1 MATTA
6 DNGALASVIGNK
18 QAEAG
23 RATAFDLVRSME
35 NEFKKA
41 LPKHVPVEQF
51 MRTAVT
57 ELRQN
62 PELQRCS
69 SETLLGAFLV
79 AARLGLEV
87 GGPMGEFYLTPRSVF
102 NKNLNEGKGAK
113 EWQVVPIMG
122 YRGLVKLARNAG
134 VGAVKAWV
142 VYEGDHFEEGAN
154 SERGPFFDFH
164 PVPGDTAGRKE
175 VGALAVARLAGG
187 DVQHVYLPI
196 AAVEARKARGA
207 AGDKGPWATDRAAM
221 VRKTAVR
228 ALAGELPQSTLL
240 ALARVTDEQVQQYVP
255 GQAVDISTGE
265 LTEGATN

>member
-1 MATTA
+1 MTTTA
-6 DNGALASVIGNK
+6 DNGALAAAIGSK
-18 QAEAG
+18 QVESG

-62 PELQRCS
+62 ADLQKCS
-69 SETLLGAFLV
+69 AETLLGAFLV

-87 GGPMGEFYLTPRSVF
+87 GGPMGEFYLTPRRV
-102 NKNLNEGKGAK
+102 KGVDS
-113 EWQVVPIMG
+113 VVPIVG

-142 VYEGDHFEEGAN
+142 VYEGDHFAEGAT

-164 PVPGDTAGRKE
+164 PVPGDPAGRKE

-196 AAVEARKARGA
+196 AEVEARKARGA
-207 AGDKGPWATDRAAM
+207 AGDRGPWATDRAAM

-228 ALAGELPQSTLL
+228 ALAGDLPQSTLL
-240 ALARVTDEQVQQYVP
+240 ALARVADEQVQSYVP
-255 GQAVDISTGE
+255 GQAVDYSTGE
-265 LTEGATN
+265 LEA

>member
-1 MATTA
+1 MTEPKTA
-6 DNGALASVIGNK
+6 NGADLAATIGGR
-18 QAEAG
+18 QAATG
-23 RATAFDLVRSME
+23 TATAFDLVRSME
-35 NEFKKA
+35 AEFAKA

-62 PELQRCS
+62 TDLQRS
-69 SETLLGAFLV
+69 TSESLLGAFLT

-87 GGPMGEFYLTPRSVF
+87 GGPMGEFYLTPRF
-102 NKNLNEGKGAK
+102 AK
-113 EWQVVPIMG
+113 LPGQDQKAWQVVPIVG

-142 VYEGDHFEEGAN
+142 VYEGDHFVEGAN

-164 PVPGDTAGRKE
+164 PMPGDPAGRKE
-175 VGALAVARLAGG
+175 VGVLAVARLSGG
-187 DVQHVYLPI
+187 DVQHTYLTI
-196 AAVEARKARGA
+196 EQVEKRKARGS

-221 VRKTAVR
+221 VRKSGIR

-240 ALARVTDEQVQQYVP
+240 ALARVVDEEVQTYVP
-255 GQAVDISTGE
+255 GSIVEPAAGE
-265 LTEGATN
+265 LEA